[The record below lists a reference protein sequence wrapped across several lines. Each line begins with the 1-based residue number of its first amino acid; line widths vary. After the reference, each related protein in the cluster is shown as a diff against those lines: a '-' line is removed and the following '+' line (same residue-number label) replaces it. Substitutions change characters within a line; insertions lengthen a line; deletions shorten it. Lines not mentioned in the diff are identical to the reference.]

1 MTTRAPAVLKNS
13 FALFGPFSTLFNA
26 KTPFL
31 VPENEIFPPISSLCL
46 HLLPPQ
52 MPGCHNLCYPAWLQ
66 KLLLVLKLREG
77 KEKMDF
83 SWLSVGLLLGSIWT
97 RSKARRKKTDRWT
110 WTLASLAIQHLG
122 ETFQTHSV
130 CLLTLKIWKNH
141 VLLELL
147 LFVFVWLENMGTD
160 ITCTTHKRE
169 NIPQHAHFIYYRV
182 IKKHHHIN
190 QPYLP
195 WAIWAYLKSKDP
207 YVFRVWVRLGFQMFL
222 EIV

>member
-169 NIPQHAHFIYYRV
+169 NIPQHAHFIDYRV
-182 IKKHHHIN
+182 IKNIIISTSPICPGLFERILN
-190 QPYLP
+190 
-195 WAIWAYLKSKDP
+195 LKTP
-207 YVFRVWVRLGFQMFL
+207 MYLGFGL
-222 EIV
+222 G